1 MAKVFKIITAIALV
15 FACVS
20 LSFVGYAQYEIP
32 NEIRV
37 EKAEN
42 IKLNS
47 FYTAKIS
54 NADSKNAD
62 IMAFGIIPAKS
73 AKLTLSTRRY
83 MVVSGDVFGIKL
95 YTKGLIVTQVGKVK
109 TIKDTVIPGADAG
122 LKNGDMIISVNGKRV
137 TQNTQ
142 LEDAVKKSNGKAL
155 KLVVKRNQE
164 KLNLNI
170 KPEIDKNDGVYRI
183 GVWVRDS
190 CAGIGTMTFYDRN
203 TGVFAGLG
211 HAVCDVDTGQLMPLS
226 DGEAMSADIK
236 GCYKGVNGNPGE
248 LCGVFTGKSIGNL
261 TENHTTGIYGKLDD
275 FDKNAQ
281 VMPVAQKQEVKE
293 GAAQIVSTVDKKGP
307 RYYDVEITKIYSSK
321 NSLQKNMSVKI
332 TDDRLIKKTGGIV
345 QGMSGSP
352 IIQNGM
358 LVGAVTHVYVNDSL
372 QGYGV
377 FAENMV
383 DEMDRLQKT
392 AA

>member
-1 MAKVFKIITAIALV
+1 MAKVFKFITAIALV

-20 LSFVGYAQYEIP
+20 LSFVGYAQFEIP

-47 FYTAKIS
+47 FYTAKINS
-54 NADSKNAD
+54 DDRQNAD
-62 IMAFGIIPAKS
+62 IMVFGIIPAKS
-73 AKLTLSTRRY
+73 ARLTLSKRRY
-83 MVVSGDVFGIKL
+83 VVVSGDVFGIKL
-95 YTKGLIVTQVGKVK
+95 YTKGLIVTQVSKVK
-109 TIKDTVIPGADAG
+109 TEKDMVIPGEDAG
-122 LKNGDMIISVNGKRV
+122 LKNGDMIVSVNGKKV
-137 TQNTQ
+137 TRNSQ
-142 LEDAVKKSNGKAL
+142 LENAVKKSKGKII
-155 KLVVKRNQE
+155 KLVVKRNSE
-164 KLNLNI
+164 KFNLEI

-203 TGVFAGLG
+203 TGAFAGLG

-226 DGEAMSADIK
+226 GGEAMEADIN
-236 GCYKGVNGNPGE
+236 GCYKGTNGNPGE
-248 LCGVFTGKSIGNL
+248 LCGVFAGKSIGTL
-261 TENHTTGIYGKLDD
+261 TENHTTGIYGKINE

-307 RYYDVEITKIYSSK
+307 RYYNVEITKIYSSK
-321 NSLQKNMSVKI
+321 DSLQKNMSVKI
-332 TDDRLIKKTGGIV
+332 TDERLIKKTGGIV

-383 DEMDRLQKT
+383 VEMDRLQKQ